1 MTIPTLE
8 QEFKKEVTA
17 HKCRILKTRLVEYHR
32 ALDGGMG
39 NGVNIPY
46 FMDYYSP
53 ECKADRDLIK
63 LILLNDGLKEFDR
76 LYELAY
82 TELANRGELA

>member
-8 QEFKKEVTA
+8 QEFKKEVAA
-17 HKCRILKTRLVEYHR
+17 HKCRILKTRLIEYHR
-32 ALDGGMG
+32 ALDGGTI
-39 NGVNIPY
+39 NIPY
-46 FMDYYSP
+46 FLDYYSP